1 MNELIQLEERQIG
14 DGAIQTVNARELHA
28 FLGVGKNFSN
38 WVNDRI
44 KQYGFVEN
52 QDFVCSPIL
61 VSKERSGRGGSNRK
75 EYAISLDMAKE
86 LAMVERNDKGK
97 QARLYFIECERRAK
111 ANVIDITTA
120 LADPAKLRTVLL
132 VYTEKVMALEAKVQE
147 QAPKA
152 QFHDAVAE
160 AINCQSVQEIAKV
173 LGTGP
178 NRLFKF
184 LRDEGLLMRD
194 NLPYQ
199 QHLDAGYFRVVEK
212 QYNDGRGGSY
222 TYTRT
227 LVTGKGLAYIQKRLH
242 GLKQLSSYNTLLTDL
257 PNETFSSPYVSDD

>member
-1 MNELIQLEERQIG
+1 MNELIQVAERQIG
-14 DGAIQTVNARELHA
+14 DGTIQTVNARDLHA
-28 FLGVGKNFSN
+28 FLEVGKDFST
-38 WVNDRI
+38 WIKGRI
-44 KQYGFVEN
+44 EQYSFIEHH
-52 QDFVCSPIL
+52 DFVTFDAAPQN
-61 VSKERSGRGGSNRK
+61 GGAGNRGHRV

-132 VYTEKVMALEAKVQE
+132 SYTEKVMALEAKVQE

-160 AINCQSVQEIAKV
+160 AINCQSIQEIAKV

-212 QYNDGRGGSY
+212 QYNDGRGESH

-227 LVTGKGLAYIQKRLH
+227 LVTGKGLAYIQKRLQNQNNI
-242 GLKQLSSYNTLLTDL
+242 LQ
-257 PNETFSSPYVSDD
+257 ESPA